1 MSATRQ
7 FQRNGHDKRERD
19 RRMVGLRAA
28 AVAQTLFDG
37 APPTHAAAKIRV
49 AIGLQFIRL
58 CEKAGFKDLDRALHQ
73 VRVGY
78 VSYVEEK
85 DGPSEF
91 MRWFKQVIEQRALEE
106 AFVDVLEGVGLGDD
120 KKDDP

>member
-19 RRMVGLRAA
+19 RRMLGLRAA
-28 AVAQTLFDG
+28 AVAQSLFEG
-37 APPTHAAAKIRV
+37 NPPTNAAAKIRV

-58 CEKAGFKDLDRALHQ
+58 CEKAGMKDLDRALHQ

-91 MRWFKQVIEQRALEE
+91 MRWFKQVVEQRALEATWRDEQE
-106 AFVDVLEGVGLGDD
+106 A
-120 KKDDP
+120 KKRSEP